1 VVDKTNR
8 QQEID
13 EFDNLLVKT
22 IDKTFRHVL
31 GDRNTLIIYD
41 YLEKVS
47 CPIRETP
54 KKLDLFSTTL
64 RNLLG
69 TGRGQILG
77 VAKVMEDAIVQELSS
92 ELGIGTDEKS
102 AVLED
107 RIRRLKEKYNNEQAK
122 KARGE

>member
-1 VVDKTNR
+1 VVDRTNR
-8 QQEID
+8 QQDLD

-22 IDKTFRHVL
+22 IDKTFRYVL

-47 CPIRETP
+47 CPIQETP
-54 KKLDLFSTTL
+54 KKLGLLSTAL

-77 VAKVMEDAIVQELSS
+77 VPTAMEDAIVEELSS
-92 ELGIGTDEKS
+92 ELGLKPDEKS
-102 AVLED
+102 GVFED
-107 RIRRLKEKYNNEQAK
+107 RIRRLKEKYNDEQDK
-122 KARGE
+122 KARG